1 MIELKLIIGLNRTV
15 NKINRKTSFLC
26 KQNGLTLSQ
35 FAVLEA
41 LYHKGDMSVG
51 SVKDSI
57 LSTDGTIPVVA
68 GNLVKNGFITKRKD
82 SNDKRSNILSLTEKG
97 RNIIKKV
104 YPMNEKLIVEQL
116 EILEDYEKEELLRL
130 LKKIGS

>member
-1 MIELKLIIGLNRTV
+1 MIELKLIIGLHRTV
-15 NKINRKTSFLC
+15 NKINRQTSFLC

-57 LSTDGTIPVVA
+57 LSTDGTIPVVV

-97 RNIIKKV
+97 RDIIKKV
-104 YPMNEKLIVEQL
+104 YPMNEKLIVEQF

>member
-57 LSTDGTIPVVA
+57 LSTDGTIPVVV

-104 YPMNEKLIVEQL
+104 YPMNEKLIVEQF

>member
-57 LSTDGTIPVVA
+57 LSTDGTIPVVV
-68 GNLVKNGFITKRKD
+68 GNLVKNGFITKRKN

-104 YPMNEKLIVEQL
+104 YPMNEKLIVEQF

>member
-26 KQNGLTLSQ
+26 KQHGLTLSQ

-51 SVKDSI
+51 NVKESI
-57 LSTDGTIPVVA
+57 LSTDGTIPVVVK
-68 GNLVKNGFITKRKD
+68 NLVKNGLITKRKD
-82 SNDKRSNILSLTEKG
+82 ANDKRTNILSLTQKG
-97 RNIIKKV
+97 TEIIEKV
-104 YPMNEKLIVEQL
+104 YPMNEKLIIGEMEAL
-116 EILEDYEKEELLRL
+116 NKFEKEELLSI
-130 LKKIGS
+130 LKKISL